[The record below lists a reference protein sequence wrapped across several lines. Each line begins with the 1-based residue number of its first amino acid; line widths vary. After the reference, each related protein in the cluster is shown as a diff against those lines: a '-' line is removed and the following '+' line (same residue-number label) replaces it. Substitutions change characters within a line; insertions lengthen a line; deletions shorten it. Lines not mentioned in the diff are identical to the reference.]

1 MDRMKDPYHID
12 GLDSRE
18 SFVVPKGSRCDRV
31 GFFASFARRSTASS
45 TSESFSFPQI
55 VTHNRVGYWATS
67 GRSCYLLI
75 VAIGHLGATPHHGME
90 ALEGLKVDNIQLQV
104 VPSSSW
110 VML

>member
-1 MDRMKDPYHID
+1 MLTA
-12 GLDSRE
+12 LDSRE

-45 TSESFSFPQI
+45 TSESFSFPWY
-55 VTHNRVGYWATS
+55 GYW
-67 GRSCYLLI
+67 
-75 VAIGHLGATPHHGME
+75 VGATPHHGME

-104 VPSSSW
+104 VPSSPW